1 MDRKNLSDWFSNY
14 QYKQDGYKH
23 FSVLIPLIEVDGEM
37 HVLYEVRSSHLRNQ
51 PNEICF
57 PGGKRE
63 PNEAFAI
70 TAIRETCEELQITPD
85 DIELIAQ
92 LDDVITPFNMYIHVY
107 LGFIN
112 LELEEIKFA
121 TDEVAEIFTVPLSFL
136 LTARVEHYTSRANI
150 MPPED
155 FPYEKIQ
162 PNYEWKVGRYPILF
176 IQFKDYAIWGI
187 TARITASFIETLKDL
202 SS

>member
-1 MDRKNLSDWFSNY
+1 MDRKNLSEWFSNY

-37 HVLYEVRSSHLRNQ
+37 HVIYEVRSSHLRNQ

-85 DIELIAQ
+85 DIDLIAQ

-121 TDEVAEIFTVPLSFL
+121 TDEVAEIFTVPLNYL

-176 IQFKDYAIWGI
+176 IQFKQYAIWGI
-187 TARITASFIETLKDL
+187 TARITSNFIETLKDL